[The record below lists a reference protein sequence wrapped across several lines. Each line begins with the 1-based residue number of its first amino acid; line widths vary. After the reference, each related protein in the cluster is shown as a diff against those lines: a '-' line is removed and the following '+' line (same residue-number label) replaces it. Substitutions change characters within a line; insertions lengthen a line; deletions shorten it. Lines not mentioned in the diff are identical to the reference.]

1 MPYKKLP
8 RKFWADF
15 QKLNVNSLPAR
26 LFAIESLSL
35 SLAVVAAVAAVP
47 TTLERANAST
57 VTSTVTSWQF
67 DPATN
72 QLEITLPEG
81 TTPTYSL
88 LNPSQI
94 AVDLPNTEI
103 GVDATQLYPQG
114 RVRSVGVSQL
124 QPGTARILVNLA
136 PGVGF
141 SAGQVQFQR
150 SGVENRWVL
159 RPSIE
164 PTPNMETPETQ
175 PQPPRQVPQ
184 NQPPTDS
191 NSTGAP
197 KVDKPEPPTS
207 PNPTTNSSQPPTP
220 NDQIRPLRVPLVNVP
235 LDERRGVQ
243 AAALPRLDP
252 QITAAVAPEQR
263 TLTFGEPL
271 PRGRSNAPLQAAAGA
286 NVLLPAG
293 TELSLLYPGDQALRL
308 QAKPSREEVLLLQG
322 GLFDSRGNTIVP
334 ANTPVIGRFET
345 TNLGTRFVVE
355 AISLNGRNIPLSAR
369 SEPVGG
375 RRQQPTDRSLVRNTG
390 MGGLALFLLS
400 GFSGVGLLAGAA
412 AGAATTYVAA
422 PQPATI
428 QPGQTFQV
436 QLTED
441 LPQFGF

>member
-1 MPYKKLP
+1 MPDKKLLT
-8 RKFWADF
+8 KFGEDL
-15 QKLNVNSLPAR
+15 QKLTVNSLPAG

-47 TTLERANAST
+47 ATLERANA
-57 VTSTVTSWQF
+57 STVTSWQF

-150 SGVENRWVL
+150 IGVENRWVL

-164 PTPNMETPETQ
+164 PTRIMATPETQ
-175 PQPPRQVPQ
+175 PRPAIQVPQ

-191 NSTGAP
+191 RSISAP
-197 KVDKPEPPTS
+197 EVDRAESPTS
-207 PNPTTNSSQPPTP
+207 LNPATNSSQQPTP
-220 NDQIRPLRVPLVNVP
+220 NDQIRPLRVPLVNVR

-252 QITAAVAPEQR
+252 QITAAAPQQR

-271 PRGRSNAPLQAAAGA
+271 PRGGSNAPLQAAAGA

-293 TELSLLYPGDQALRL
+293 TELSLLYPGDRALRL

-322 GLFDSRGNTIVP
+322 GIFDSRGNTIVP

-345 TNLGTRFVVE
+345 TNLGSRFVVE
-355 AISLNGRNIPLSAR
+355 AISLNGRNIPLFAR

-375 RRQQPTDRSLVRNTG
+375 RRQQPSDRSLLRNTG
-390 MGGLALFLLS
+390 IGGLALFLLS
-400 GFSGVGLLAGAA
+400 GFSGIGLLAGAA
-412 AGAATTYVAA
+412 AGVATTYVAT

-428 QPGQTFQV
+428 QPGQIFQV

-441 LPQFGF
+441 FPQFGF

>member
-8 RKFWADF
+8 RKFWADL
-15 QKLNVNSLPAR
+15 QKLTVNSLPAG

-35 SLAVVAAVAAVP
+35 SLAVAAAVAAVP
-47 TTLERANAST
+47 AAQQPANA
-57 VTSTVTSWQF
+57 STVTSWQF

-141 SAGQVQFQR
+141 RAGQVQFQR

-164 PTPNMETPETQ
+164 PTPNMETPQTQ
-175 PQPPRQVPQ
+175 PQPARQVPQ

-191 NSTGAP
+191 NSTAATEI
-197 KVDKPEPPTS
+197 DRAEPRTS
-207 PNPTTNSSQPPTP
+207 LNPATNSSEPPTP
-220 NDQIRPLRVPLVNVP
+220 NDQIRPLRVPLVNVR

-243 AAALPRLDP
+243 AAALPRLEP
-252 QITAAVAPEQR
+252 QITAAAAPQQR

-271 PRGRSNAPLQAAAGA
+271 PGGRSNAPLQAPAGA
-286 NVLLPAG
+286 NVLLSAG
-293 TELSLLYPGDQALRL
+293 TELSLLYPGDRALRL
-308 QAKPSREEVLLLQG
+308 ARAKPSREEVLLLQG
-322 GLFDSRGNTIVP
+322 GILDSRGNTIVP

-345 TNLGTRFVVE
+345 TNLGSRFVVE
-355 AISLNGRNIPLSAR
+355 AISLNGRNIPLFAR

-375 RRQQPTDRSLVRNTG
+375 RRQQPTDRSLLRNTG
-390 MGGLALFLLS
+390 IGGLALFLLS
-400 GFSGVGLLAGAA
+400 GFSGIGLLAGAA
-412 AGAATTYVAA
+412 GGVATTYVAA

-428 QPGQTFQV
+428 QPGQILQV

-441 LPQFGF
+441 FPQLGF

>member
-1 MPYKKLP
+1 MPYKKLLT
-8 RKFWADF
+8 RFGEDL
-15 QKLNVNSLPAR
+15 QKLAVDSLALG

-47 TTLERANAST
+47 AAQQPANA
-57 VTSTVTSWQF
+57 STVTSWQF

-81 TTPTYSL
+81 TIPTYSL
-88 LNPSQI
+88 LNPNQI

-114 RVRSVGVSQL
+114 TVRSVGVSQL

-141 SAGQVQFQR
+141 SAGKVQFQR

-164 PTPNMETPETQ
+164 PTPIVETSETQ
-175 PQPPRQVPQ
+175 PQPAIQVPQ
-184 NQPPTDS
+184 NQQPTDS

-197 KVDKPEPPTS
+197 KVDRPDPATS
-207 PNPTTNSSQPPTP
+207 LNLATNSSQPPTP
-220 NDQIRPLRVPLVNVP
+220 NDQIRPLRVPLVNVS
-235 LDERRGVQ
+235 LDGGSGVQ
-243 AAALPRLDP
+243 GTAVPRLAP
-252 QITAAVAPEQR
+252 QITAADAPQQR

-271 PRGRSNAPLQAAAGA
+271 PRGRSNAVLQAAAGA

-293 TELSLLYPGDQALRL
+293 TELSLLYPGAEALRL
-308 QAKPSREEVLLLQG
+308 ARAKPSREEVLLLQG
-322 GLFDSRGNTIVP
+322 GILDSRGNTIVP

-345 TNLGTRFVVE
+345 TNLGSRFVVE
-355 AISLNGRNIPLSAR
+355 AISLNGRNIPLFAR

-375 RRQQPTDRSLVRNTG
+375 RRQQPSDRSLLRNTG
-390 MGGLALFLLS
+390 IGGLALFLLS
-400 GFSGVGLLAGAA
+400 GFSGIGLLAGAA
-412 AGAATTYVAA
+412 GGVATTYVAA

-428 QPGQTFQV
+428 QPGQILQV

-441 LPQFGF
+441 FPQFGF

>member
-1 MPYKKLP
+1 MPYKKLLT
-8 RKFWADF
+8 RFGEDL
-15 QKLNVNSLPAR
+15 QKLTVNSLAPG

-35 SLAVVAAVAAVP
+35 SLALVVTVAAVP
-47 TTLERANAST
+47 AAQQPANA
-57 VTSTVTSWQF
+57 STVTSWQF

-81 TTPTYSL
+81 TTPKYSL
-88 LNPSQI
+88 LNPNQI

-114 RVRSVGVSQL
+114 RVRSVGVSQV

-136 PGVGF
+136 PGEAF
-141 SAGQVQFQR
+141 NAGQVQFQR
-150 SGVENRWVL
+150 IGVENRWVL

-164 PTPNMETPETQ
+164 PTRIVETPETQ
-175 PQPPRQVPQ
+175 PQPGIQVPQ
-184 NQPPTDS
+184 NQPATDT
-191 NSTGAP
+191 NSTAATEI
-197 KVDKPEPPTS
+197 DRAEPPTS
-207 PNPTTNSSQPPTP
+207 LNTATNFSQPPTP
-220 NDQIRPLRVPLVNVP
+220 NGQIRPLTVPLVNVP
-235 LDERRGVQ
+235 LDGRRGVQ
-243 AAALPRLDP
+243 AASLPRLDP
-252 QITAAVAPEQR
+252 QITAADAPQQR

-271 PRGRSNAPLQAAAGA
+271 PRGRSKAPLQAAAGA

-293 TELSLLYPGDQALRL
+293 TELSLLYPGVQALRL

-322 GLFDSRGNTIVP
+322 GIFDSRGNTIVP

-345 TNLGTRFVVE
+345 TNLGSRFVVE
-355 AISLNGRNIPLSAR
+355 AISLNGRNIPLLAR
-369 SEPVGG
+369 SESVGG
-375 RRQQPTDRSLVRNTG
+375 RRQEPTDRSVVRNTG
-390 MGGLALFLLS
+390 IGGLALFLLS

-412 AGAATTYVAA
+412 AGLATTYVVA

-428 QPGQTFQV
+428 QPGQILQV

>member
-1 MPYKKLP
+1 MPYKKILT
-8 RKFWADF
+8 RFGEDL
-15 QKLNVNSLPAR
+15 QKVTVNSLPAG

-35 SLAVVAAVAAVP
+35 SLAVVAAVATVP
-47 TTLERANAST
+47 ATLEPANAST
-57 VTSTVTSWQF
+57 VTSWKF

-124 QPGTARILVNLA
+124 QPGTARILLNLA

-150 SGVENRWVL
+150 NGVENRWVL

-164 PTPNMETPETQ
+164 PTRIMETSETQ
-175 PQPPRQVPQ
+175 PQHGIQVPQ
-184 NQPPTDS
+184 NQRQTDS
-191 NSTGAP
+191 NSTAATE
-197 KVDKPEPPTS
+197 VDRAEPPTS
-207 PNPTTNSSQPPTP
+207 LNPATNSSQSPTS
-220 NDQIRPLRVPLVNVP
+220 NDQIRPLKVPLVNVR
-235 LDERRGVQ
+235 LDEPRGVQ

-252 QITAAVAPEQR
+252 QITPAAAPQQR

-293 TELSLLYPGDQALRL
+293 TELSLLYPGDRALRL
-308 QAKPSREEVLLLQG
+308 QAKPSQEEVLLLPG
-322 GLFDSRGNTIVP
+322 GILDGLGNTIVP

-345 TNLGTRFVVE
+345 TNLGSRFVVE
-355 AISLNGRNIPLSAR
+355 AISLNGRNIPLVAH

-375 RRQQPTDRSLVRNTG
+375 RRVQPSDRSLLRNTG
-390 MGGLALFLLS
+390 IGGLALFLLS
-400 GFSGVGLLAGAA
+400 GFSGIGLLAGAA
-412 AGAATTYVAA
+412 GGVATTYVAA

-428 QPGQTFQV
+428 QPGQILQV
-436 QLTED
+436 KLTED
-441 LPQFGF
+441 FPQFGF

>member
-1 MPYKKLP
+1 MPYKKLLT
-8 RKFWADF
+8 RFGEDL
-15 QKLNVNSLPAR
+15 QKLTVNSLPAG

-35 SLAVVAAVAAVP
+35 SLAVVAAVATMPA
-47 TTLERANAST
+47 TLEPANAST
-57 VTSTVTSWQF
+57 VTSWKF

-164 PTPNMETPETQ
+164 PTPIMETSETQ
-175 PQPPRQVPQ
+175 PQPAIQVPQ

-191 NSTGAP
+191 NSNAATE
-197 KVDKPEPPTS
+197 VDRPESPTS
-207 PNPTTNSSQPPTP
+207 PNPATNSSQPPTP
-220 NDQIRPLRVPLVNVP
+220 NDQIRPLRVPLVNVR

-252 QITAAVAPEQR
+252 QITAAAAPQQR

-271 PRGRSNAPLQAAAGA
+271 PRGRSNAPLQAATGA

-293 TELSLLYPGDQALRL
+293 TELSLLYPGDRALRL
-308 QAKPSREEVLLLQG
+308 EAKPSREEVLLLQG
-322 GLFDSRGNTIVP
+322 GILDGLGNTIVP

-345 TNLGTRFVVE
+345 TNIGSRFVVE
-355 AISLNGRNIPLSAR
+355 AISLNGRNIPLVAR
-369 SEPVGG
+369 SEPVEG
-375 RRQQPTDRSLVRNTG
+375 RRAQPSDRSLLRNTG
-390 MGGLALFLLS
+390 IGGLALFLLS
-400 GFSGVGLLAGAA
+400 GFSGIGLLAGAA
-412 AGAATTYVAA
+412 GGVATTYVAA

-428 QPGQTFQV
+428 QPGQILQV

-441 LPQFGF
+441 FPQFGF

>member
-8 RKFWADF
+8 RKFWADL
-15 QKLNVNSLPAR
+15 QKLTVNSLPAG

-35 SLAVVAAVAAVP
+35 SLAVAAAVAAVAA
-47 TTLERANAST
+47 TLEPANAST
-57 VTSTVTSWQF
+57 VTSWKF

-150 SGVENRWVL
+150 TGVENRWVL

-164 PTPNMETPETQ
+164 PTPIMETPETQ
-175 PQPPRQVPQ
+175 PQPARQVPQ

-191 NSTGAP
+191 NSTAATEI
-197 KVDKPEPPTS
+197 DRAEPRTS
-207 PNPTTNSSQPPTP
+207 LNPATNSSQPPTP
-220 NDQIRPLRVPLVNVP
+220 NDQIRPLRVPLVNVR

-243 AAALPRLDP
+243 AAALPRLEP
-252 QITAAVAPEQR
+252 QITAAAAPQQR

-293 TELSLLYPGDQALRL
+293 TEISLLYPGDRALRL
-308 QAKPSREEVLLLQG
+308 QAKPSQEEVLLLQG
-322 GLFDSRGNTIVP
+322 GIFDSRGNTIVP

-345 TNLGTRFVVE
+345 TNLGSRFVVE
-355 AISLNGRNIPLSAR
+355 AISLNGRNIPLFAR

-375 RRQQPTDRSLVRNTG
+375 RRQEPSDRSLLRNTG
-390 MGGLALFLLS
+390 IGGLALFLLS
-400 GFSGVGLLAGAA
+400 GFSGIGLLAGAA
-412 AGAATTYVAA
+412 GGVATTYVAA

-428 QPGQTFQV
+428 QPGQILQV

>member
-8 RKFWADF
+8 RKFWEDL
-15 QKLNVNSLPAR
+15 QKLTVNYLAPG

-47 TTLERANAST
+47 ATLEPANAST
-57 VTSTVTSWQF
+57 VTSWKF

-81 TTPTYSL
+81 TTPRYSL

-141 SAGQVQFQR
+141 SAGKVQFQR
-150 SGVENRWVL
+150 SGLENRWVL
-159 RPSIE
+159 LPSIE
-164 PTPNMETPETQ
+164 PTRIMETPETQ
-175 PQPPRQVPQ
+175 PQPAIQVPQ
-184 NQPPTDS
+184 NHRLTDS
-191 NSTGAP
+191 NSTAATE
-197 KVDKPEPPTS
+197 VDRPEPPTS
-207 PNPTTNSSQPPTP
+207 PNPATNYSQPPTP
-220 NDQIRPLRVPLVNVP
+220 NDQIRPLRVPLVNVR

-252 QITAAVAPEQR
+252 QITAAAPQQR

-271 PRGRSNAPLQAAAGA
+271 PGGRSNAPLQAATGA

-293 TELSLLYPGDQALRL
+293 TELSLLYPGDRALRL
-308 QAKPSREEVLLLQG
+308 QVKPSREEVLLLQG
-322 GLFDSRGNTIVP
+322 GIFDSRGNTIVP

-345 TNLGTRFVVE
+345 TNLGSRFVVE
-355 AISLNGRNIPLSAR
+355 AISLNGRNIPLFAR

-375 RRQQPTDRSLVRNTG
+375 RRQQPTDRSLLRNTG
-390 MGGLALFLLS
+390 IGGLALFLLS
-400 GFSGVGLLAGAA
+400 GFSGIGLLAGAA
-412 AGAATTYVAA
+412 GGVATTYVAA

-428 QPGQTFQV
+428 QPGQIFQV

-441 LPQFGF
+441 FPQFGF

>member
-1 MPYKKLP
+1 MPYKKLLP
-8 RKFWADF
+8 RFWEDL
-15 QKLNVNSLPAR
+15 QKLTVNSLPAG

-35 SLAVVAAVAAVP
+35 SLAAAATVATVQI
-47 TTLERANAST
+47 TLEPANA
-57 VTSTVTSWQF
+57 STVTSWQF

-136 PGVGF
+136 PEAAF
-141 SAGQVQFQR
+141 RAGQVQFQR
-150 SGVENRWVL
+150 IGLENRWVL

-164 PTPNMETPETQ
+164 PSRSLKTPETQ
-175 PQPPRQVPQ
+175 PQPAIQVPQ
-184 NQPPTDS
+184 NQSPTAP
-191 NSTGAP
+191 NSTAAT
-197 KVDKPEPPTS
+197 KSDRPEPPTS
-207 PNPTTNSSQPPTP
+207 LNPTTNSSPPPTP
-220 NDQIRPLRVPLVNVP
+220 NDQIRPITVPLVNLR

-243 AAALPRLDP
+243 AAAVPRLTP
-252 QITAAVAPEQR
+252 QITASAAPQQR

-271 PRGRSNAPLQAAAGA
+271 PRGRSNAALQAEAGA

-293 TELSLLYPGDQALRL
+293 TEISLLYPGTEALRL
-308 QAKPSREEVLLLQG
+308 ARAKPRREEVLLLQG
-322 GLFDSRGNTIVP
+322 GIFDSRGNTIVP

-345 TNLGTRFVVE
+345 TNLGSRFVVE
-355 AISLNGRNIPLSAR
+355 AISLNGRNMPLLAR
-369 SEPVGG
+369 SQPLAG
-375 RRQQPTDRSLVRNTG
+375 RRQQPSDRSVLRNTG
-390 MGGLALFLLS
+390 IGGLALFLLS
-400 GFSGVGLLAGAA
+400 GFSGIGLLAGAT

-428 QPGQTFQV
+428 QPGQILQV

>member
-1 MPYKKLP
+1 MPYKKLLP
-8 RKFWADF
+8 RFWEDL
-15 QKLNVNSLPAR
+15 QKLTVNSLPAG
-26 LFAIESLSL
+26 LFAESLSL
-35 SLAVVAAVAAVP
+35 SLAVLVTFAAVP
-47 TTLERANAST
+47 ATLEPANAST
-57 VTSTVTSWQF
+57 VTSWKF

-141 SAGQVQFQR
+141 SPGKVQFQR

-159 RPSIE
+159 RPLLE
-164 PTPNMETPETQ
+164 PTPIMETPETQ
-175 PQPPRQVPQ
+175 PQPAIQVPQ

-191 NSTGAP
+191 NSTGVP
-197 KVDKPEPPTS
+197 KVDRPEPPTS
-207 PNPTTNSSQPPTP
+207 PNPATSFSPRSTS
-220 NDQIRPLRVPLVNVP
+220 NDQIRPLRVPLVNLR

-243 AAALPRLDP
+243 AAAVPRLAP
-252 QITAAVAPEQR
+252 QITAAAAPQQR

-271 PRGRSNAPLQAAAGA
+271 PRGRSNAPLQAAAEA

-293 TELSLLYPGDQALRL
+293 TDLSLLYPGDRALRL

-322 GLFDSRGNTIVP
+322 GILDSRGNTIVP

-345 TNLGTRFVVE
+345 TNLGSRFVVE

-369 SEPVGG
+369 SQAMGG
-375 RRQQPTDRSLVRNTG
+375 RRQQPSDRSLLRNTG
-390 MGGLALFLLS
+390 IGGLALFLLS
-400 GFSGVGLLAGAA
+400 GFSGIGLLAGAA
-412 AGAATTYVAA
+412 GGVATTYVAA

-428 QPGQTFQV
+428 QPGQILQV

-441 LPQFGF
+441 FPQFGL

>member
-8 RKFWADF
+8 RKFWEDL
-15 QKLNVNSLPAR
+15 QKLTVNYLAPG

-47 TTLERANAST
+47 ATLEPANAST
-57 VTSTVTSWQF
+57 VTSWKF

-81 TTPTYSL
+81 TTPRYSL

-103 GVDATQLYPQG
+103 GVDTTQLYPQG
-114 RVRSVGVSQL
+114 RVRSVEVSQL

-141 SAGQVQFQR
+141 SAGKVQFQR
-150 SGVENRWVL
+150 SGLENRWVL
-159 RPSIE
+159 RPLIE
-164 PTPNMETPETQ
+164 PTRIMETPETQ
-175 PQPPRQVPQ
+175 PQPAIQVPQ
-184 NQPPTDS
+184 NQRLTDS
-191 NSTGAP
+191 NSTAAP
-197 KVDKPEPPTS
+197 EVDRPEPPTS
-207 PNPTTNSSQPPTP
+207 PNPATNYSQPPTP
-220 NDQIRPLRVPLVNVP
+220 NDQIRPLRVPLVNVR

-252 QITAAVAPEQR
+252 QITAAAPQQR

-271 PRGRSNAPLQAAAGA
+271 PGGRSNAPLQAATGA

-293 TELSLLYPGDQALRL
+293 TELSLLYPGDRALRL
-308 QAKPSREEVLLLQG
+308 QAKPSQEEVLLLQG
-322 GLFDSRGNTIVP
+322 GIFDSRGNTIVP

-345 TNLGTRFVVE
+345 TNLGSRFVVE
-355 AISLNGRNIPLSAR
+355 AVSLNGRNIPLLAR

-375 RRQQPTDRSLVRNTG
+375 RRQQPSDRSLLRNTG
-390 MGGLALFLLS
+390 IGGLALFLLS

-412 AGAATTYVAA
+412 GGVATTYVAA

-428 QPGQTFQV
+428 QPGQIFQV

>member
-1 MPYKKLP
+1 
-8 RKFWADF
+8 
-15 QKLNVNSLPAR
+15 
-26 LFAIESLSL
+26 
-35 SLAVVAAVAAVP
+35 
-47 TTLERANAST
+47 
-57 VTSTVTSWQF
+57 VTSWQF

-81 TTPTYSL
+81 TTPTYSV

-114 RVRSVGVSQL
+114 RVRSLGVSQL

-136 PGVGF
+136 PEAAF

-150 SGVENRWVL
+150 IGVENRWVL

-164 PTPNMETPETQ
+164 PTRSIKTPETQ
-175 PQPPRQVPQ
+175 PQPAIQVPQ
-184 NQPPTDS
+184 NQSPTAP
-191 NSTGAP
+191 NSTTAT
-197 KVDKPEPPTS
+197 KIDRPEPPTS
-207 PNPTTNSSQPPTP
+207 LNPATNSSQSPTP
-220 NDQIRPLRVPLVNVP
+220 NDEIRPITVPLVNLR
-235 LDERRGVQ
+235 LDERRGGQ
-243 AAALPRLDP
+243 AAAVPRLTP
-252 QITAAVAPEQR
+252 QITAAAAPQQR

-271 PRGRSNAPLQAAAGA
+271 PRGRSNAALQAEAGA

-293 TELSLLYPGDQALRL
+293 TELSLLYPGTEALRL
-308 QAKPSREEVLLLQG
+308 ARAKPRREEVLLLQG
-322 GLFDSRGNTIVP
+322 GIFDSRGNTIVP

-345 TNLGTRFVVE
+345 TNLGSQFVVE
-355 AISLNGRNIPLSAR
+355 AISLNGRNIPLFAR
-369 SEPVGG
+369 SQPVAG
-375 RRQQPTDRSLVRNTG
+375 RRQQPSDRSLLRNTG
-390 MGGLALFLLS
+390 IGGLAVFLLS
-400 GFSGVGLLAGAA
+400 GFSGIGLLAGAT

-428 QPGQTFQV
+428 QPGQILQV

>member
-1 MPYKKLP
+1 MPYKKLLT
-8 RKFWADF
+8 RFEEDL
-15 QKLNVNSLPAR
+15 QKLTVNSLVR
-26 LFAIESLSL
+26 GLFAIESLSL
-35 SLAVVAAVAAVP
+35 SLAVAAAVATVP
-47 TTLERANAST
+47 ATLEPANAST
-57 VTSTVTSWQF
+57 VTSWKF

-150 SGVENRWVL
+150 IGVENRWVL

-164 PTPNMETPETQ
+164 PTRSIEAPETQ
-175 PQPPRQVPQ
+175 PQRAIQVPQ
-184 NQPPTDS
+184 NQPSADS
-191 NSTGAP
+191 NSTAATEIDRP
-197 KVDKPEPPTS
+197 DPPTS
-207 PNPTTNSSQPPTP
+207 LNPATNSSQPPTP
-220 NDQIRPLRVPLVNVP
+220 NDQIRPLRVPLVNVR
-235 LDERRGVQ
+235 LDGGSGVKGT
-243 AAALPRLDP
+243 AVPRLAP
-252 QITAAVAPEQR
+252 QITAADAPQQR

-271 PRGRSNAPLQAAAGA
+271 PRGRSNARLQAVAGA
-286 NVLLPAG
+286 DVLLPAG
-293 TELSLLYPGDQALRL
+293 TELSLLYPGAQALRL
-308 QAKPSREEVLLLQG
+308 ARAKPSREEVMLLQG
-322 GLFDSRGNTIVP
+322 GILDSRGNTIVP

-345 TNLGTRFVVE
+345 TNLGSRFVVE
-355 AISLNGRNIPLSAR
+355 AISLNGRNIPLFAR
-369 SEPVGG
+369 SEPVEG
-375 RRQQPTDRSLVRNTG
+375 RRKQPSDRSLLRNTG
-390 MGGLALFLLS
+390 IGGLALFLLS
-400 GFSGVGLLAGAA
+400 GFSGIGLLAGAA
-412 AGAATTYVAA
+412 GGVATTYVAA

-428 QPGQTFQV
+428 QPGQILQV

-441 LPQFGF
+441 FPQFGF